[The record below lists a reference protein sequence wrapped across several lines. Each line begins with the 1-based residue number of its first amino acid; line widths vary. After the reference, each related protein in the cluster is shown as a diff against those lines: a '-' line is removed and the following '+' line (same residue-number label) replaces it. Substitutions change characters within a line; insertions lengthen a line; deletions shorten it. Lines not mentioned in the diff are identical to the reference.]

1 MKKRQPG
8 KIVNR
13 EGQRRRKRK
22 GECGNAGSCRRVEV
36 MLLMPLMKE
45 SIH

>member
-8 KIVNR
+8 KIVNG
-13 EGQRRRKRK
+13 EGQRRRKK

-36 MLLMPLMKE
+36 LWLMPLMQE